1 MRLIFNKKD
10 FQQIKIYPLS
20 VATGV
25 HGVSAGDTALRCQ
38 LNLFFMK
45 AMVSKTFMKVIG
57 FAGCLFL
64 TLFAGLWG
72 FVSLSALFMSIIE
85 SDFFNMVGCVAAGAV
100 AWFCWS
106 LRKAPLM

>member
-1 MRLIFNKKD
+1 MFKAINTDDGKIFKSIN
-10 FQQIKIYPLS
+10 
-20 VATGV
+20 
-25 HGVSAGDTALRCQ
+25 
-38 LNLFFMK
+38 MK

-57 FAGCLFL
+57 FAGSLFL

-85 SDFFNMVGCVAAGAV
+85 GDFFNMVGCVAAGLA

-106 LRKAPLM
+106 LRKAPLV